1 MNKMTAEEY
10 IYKKY
15 PKEKGY
21 NRHFNIDQTVQLLE
35 GYAKQ
40 DKYKNM
46 SKKDFKYKGIQ
57 QYEEE
62 IKKLK
67 EEIKRLKQTNNPK

>member
-1 MNKMTAEEY
+1 MKIPDGPPWFQFEIISKRALKN
-10 IYKKY
+10 
-15 PKEKGY
+15 
-21 NRHFNIDQTVQLLE
+21 
-35 GYAKQ
+35 
-40 DKYKNM
+40 KNM